1 MADVDISVGAD
12 TSAAQAGLAQLR
24 NFGSSISSDLMG
36 TFAGTFAVGGI
47 IAGIRAVIEKAHE
60 IHHES
65 ARFGIDAEQFQLIGN
80 AAKEN
85 GLDLGMVARAMSLLT
100 INSQAALNPM
110 SKQAEAE
117 RLLSVNAKEFAALN
131 PADRMLELADAYRNS
146 AQGGAEYAA
155 IGTLIGKKNLEMIPL
170 LVQGSAAIRE
180 QSQAMGIMSDK
191 AVENLD
197 KIYKDSKEFGSNLLT
212 AGGNILGYFVSLADG
227 VQHAAGKIGLSLR
240 NAVGV
245 DLPAGGG
252 DLSKIVGVGT
262 TRENPATN
270 EEMMPT
276 MAPQENMDAYYDK
289 LAKVEDQETAAYEAT
304 LTKEQLLSQKVR
316 ERADLQGQLSNEV
329 ENEGEQTD
337 RALELRGQIAVAT
350 KEIVPMEKQVADEAQ
365 RRADSDAKW
374 LEDATKAN
382 DAEKNNLEIMKLRAS
397 GQDELADALKTHLD
411 YQEKIN
417 DAYAD
422 GNTLLAETLGKE
434 QALAA
439 QIAQQEINAKVAAQG
454 MEKMSPLTGSGPFAG
469 GGGGYVPDYMAQG
482 LATDINT
489 GAVDQDALMKYTA
502 QSQIGALTGK
512 ETFNFE
518 QRAYARRSLM
528 NAGDRETKRQ
538 LDMVEAQKQSAVQYL
553 QDVMSGR
560 VRPGS
565 QQEYMQGYS
574 AAYGGPMM
582 SSGNLKQMFGTS
594 VANIGGGTS
603 AADKVQQSIDLLSAQ
618 LDRLTSI
625 DKNLTPTPG
634 Y

>member
-1 MADVDISVGAD
+1 MADVDISIGAD

-24 NFGSSISSDLMG
+24 NAGSSVMG
-36 TFAGTFAVGGI
+36 EMSGMFASAFTIGGI
-47 IAGIRAVIEKAHE
+47 TGILSSAKALVDRAHE

-65 ARFGIDAEQFQLIGN
+65 ERFGLDAEQFQLIGN
-80 AAKEN
+80 AAKQN
-85 GLDLGMVARAMSLLT
+85 GLDLGMVARSMSLLT

-110 SKQAEAE
+110 SKQADAE
-117 RLLSVNAKEFAALN
+117 KLLSINAKEFAGLN
-131 PADRMLELADAYRNS
+131 SADRMLELADAYRNS

-155 IGTLIGKKNLEMIPL
+155 VGALIGKKNLEMIPL
-170 LVQGSAAIRE
+170 LAQGSAAIRD
-180 QSQAMGIMSDK
+180 QSEAMGISSKMTID
-191 AVENLD
+191 NLD
-197 KIYKDSKEFGSNLLT
+197 KMYVSMAQAQGQLKTIGSGVVAGLGEFDKWLLY
-212 AGGNILGYFVSLADG
+212 AKNSLGEI
-227 VQHAAGKIGLSLR
+227 GKMEQD
-240 NAVGV
+240 NTQA
-245 DLPAGGG
+245 
-252 DLSKIVGVGT
+252 LSKIVGVGT

-289 LAKVEDQETAAYEAT
+289 LAAVEDKETAAYQAT

-337 RALELRGQIAVAT
+337 RALELRTQIAIAT

-382 DAEKNNLEIMKLRAS
+382 DAETANLEIMKLRAS

-454 MEKMSPLTGSGPFAG
+454 MQKTSPLTGFGPYG
-469 GGGGYVPDYMAQG
+469 GGGGGQVTPWMAQG
-482 LATDINT
+482 MATDPLT
-489 GAVDQDALMKYTA
+489 GKVDQDALMRYTA
-502 QSQIGALTGK
+502 QEQLGGLTGK
-512 ETFNFE
+512 DTFSFV
-518 QRAYARRSLM
+518 QRAFASNNLM
-528 NAGDRETKRQ
+528 RAGQRQ
-538 LDMVEAQKQSAVQYL
+538 AQSQQDLIDAQKQGGIEYL
-553 QDVMSGR
+553 QSVMSGR
-560 VRPGS
+560 IRPGS
-565 QQEYMQGYS
+565 QQEYMQQFG
-574 AAYGGPMM
+574 AAYGGPALNP
-582 SSGNLKQMFGTS
+582 SYLKQMFGTS

-618 LDRLTSI
+618 LQELMSI
-625 DKNLTPTPG
+625 NKNLTPTPG